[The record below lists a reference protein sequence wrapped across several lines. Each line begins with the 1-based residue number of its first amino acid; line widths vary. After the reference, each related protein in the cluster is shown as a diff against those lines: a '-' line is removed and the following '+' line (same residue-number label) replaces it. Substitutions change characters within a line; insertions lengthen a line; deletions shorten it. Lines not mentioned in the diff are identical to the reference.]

1 MKQSLHPKSVWIFF
15 FQGIFR
21 FLFVFCIFFIY
32 LGAIFISS
40 VENPSYALKFFS
52 VYLFLFLIFTFIFF
66 FFWAKLSYR
75 FWKYEITEDAVRI
88 ERGVIWKKYI
98 SIPYERI
105 QNVDIYRGV
114 LARILGLS
122 ALNIQTAGYSGG
134 GGRYGALLTP
144 EGNLPGIDIHR
155 AEQLRDD
162 LIKRAKGIRQGL

>member
-1 MKQSLHPKSVWIFF
+1 MKQSLHPKVVWIFF
-15 FQGIFR
+15 FQGIFQ
-21 FLFVFCIFFIY
+21 F
-32 LGAIFISS
+32 IFICSIIFVYSGSIIYSS
-40 VENPSYALKFFS
+40 LKDPNYVLKFFS
-52 VYLFLFLIFTFIFF
+52 VFYPLLFLIFSSIFF
-66 FFWAKLSYR
+66 YFWAKLSYR

-122 ALNIQTAGYSGG
+122 TLNIQTAGYSGG
-134 GGRYGALLTP
+134 GRHGRGMGS
-144 EGNLPGIDIHR
+144 EGNIPGISVNI

-162 LIKRAKGIRQGL
+162 LIKRAKGTRQGV

>member
-1 MKQSLHPKSVWIFF
+1 MENQD
-15 FQGIFR
+15 
-21 FLFVFCIFFIY
+21 FV
-32 LGAIFISS
+32 
-40 VENPSYALKFFS
+40 LKFYFIL
-52 VYLFLFLIFTFIFF
+52 YPLLFLICSFAFF

-122 ALNIQTAGYSGG
+122 TLNIQTAGYSGAGRHG
-134 GGRYGALLTP
+134 GIAS
-144 EGNLPGIDIHR
+144 EGNIPGISVDI

-162 LIKRAKGIRQGL
+162 LIKRAKSTRQGL

>member
-21 FLFVFCIFFIY
+21 FLFIFCIFFFY
-32 LGAIFISS
+32 LGAFFISS
-40 VENPSYALKFFS
+40 VEDPNYALKFFP
-52 VYLFLFLIFTFIFF
+52 VYPFLFLIFTFIFF

-105 QNVDIYRGV
+105 QNIDIYRGV

-122 ALNIQTAGYSGG
+122 TLNIQTAGYSGSGRHG
-134 GGRYGALLTP
+134 GPGS
-144 EGNLPGIDIHR
+144 EGNIPGISVDI

-162 LIKRAKGIRQGL
+162 LIKKAKGSKQGI

>member
-1 MKQSLHPKSVWIFF
+1 LDIFLSIYLFSF
-15 FQGIFR
+15 FHI
-21 FLFVFCIFFIY
+21 FVF
-32 LGAIFISS
+32 LL
-40 VENPSYALKFFS
+40 PL
-52 VYLFLFLIFTFIFF
+52 FIFSSILTILLVF
-66 FFWAKLSYR
+66 ALLIIIFYYWAKLTYR

-134 GGRYGALLTP
+134 GGRYGVLVTP
-144 EGNLPGIDIHR
+144 EGNLPGISVDM

-162 LIKRAKGIRQGL
+162 LVKRAKGTRQGI

>member
-1 MKQSLHPKSVWIFF
+1 MKQLLDPKVVWIFF
-15 FQGIFR
+15 FQYILLFFLI
-21 FLFVFCIFFIY
+21 FLFFAV
-32 LGAIFISS
+32 AIFI
-40 VENPSYALKFFS
+40 
-52 VYLFLFLIFTFIFF
+52 FLPILTILLILAIVGSIFY
-66 FFWAKLSYR
+66 FWAKLSYR

>member
-1 MKQSLHPKSVWIFF
+1 MKQSLDPKAIWIFF
-15 FQGIFR
+15 FQYIF
-21 FLFVFCIFFIY
+21 LAFFIS
-32 LGAIFISS
+32 L
-40 VENPSYALKFFS
+40 FF
-52 VYLFLFLIFTFIFF
+52 LLPLFIFSSILTILLVF
-66 FFWAKLSYR
+66 ALLIIIFYYWAKLTYR

-134 GGRYGALLTP
+134 GGRYGVLVTP
-144 EGNLPGIDIHR
+144 EGNLPGISVDM

-162 LIKRAKGIRQGL
+162 LVKRAKGTRQGI